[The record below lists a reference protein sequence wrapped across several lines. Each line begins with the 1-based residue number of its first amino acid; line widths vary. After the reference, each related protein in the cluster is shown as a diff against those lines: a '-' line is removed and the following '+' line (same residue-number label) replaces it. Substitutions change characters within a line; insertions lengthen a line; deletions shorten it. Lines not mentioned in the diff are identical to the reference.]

1 MRELSSTGHSRFPLF
16 LLLAGLMASGSVL
29 AASTAAGAA
38 PGSAAAGS
46 TGAAAPATGKTAGTA
61 TGAVPASA
69 AGASAGAA
77 APAAG
82 KASTAASA
90 AGEQLFKTAQPP
102 CITCHQLKA
111 GVEQPGPSLAGI
123 AQRAQQRIKARDYK
137 GKARDAKAYIRESI
151 MDPNA
156 YLVPG
161 ATYAAG
167 GKSLMP
173 VTYAQML
180 KPEQVNQLVDYLMTL
195 K

>member
-1 MRELSSTGHSRFPLF
+1 MLELSSTGPVRFPL
-16 LLLAGLMASGSVL
+16 LLLAGLMVSGSAL
-29 AASTAAGAA
+29 AAGAA
-38 PGSAAAGS
+38 AGAASGSAAP
-46 TGAAAPATGKTAGTA
+46 AAPA
-61 TGAVPASA
+61 V
-69 AGASAGAA
+69 
-77 APAAG
+77 PAAG
-82 KASTAASA
+82 KAAAPPSATASST
-90 AGEQLFKTAQPP
+90 AGEQLLKSAQPP

-123 AQRAQQRIKARDYK
+123 ATRAQQRIKARDYK
-137 GKARDAKAYIRESI
+137 GKARDAKAYLRESI

-156 YLVPG
+156 YVLPG

-173 VTYAQML
+173 ATYGQTM

>member
-1 MRELSSTGHSRFPLF
+1 MPELSSTGPGRFPL
-16 LLLAGLMASGSVL
+16 LLLAGLMISGSAL
-29 AASTAAGAA
+29 AASPATGAA
-38 PGSAAAGS
+38 PGSAAP
-46 TGAAAPATGKTAGTA
+46 AAP
-61 TGAVPASA
+61 
-69 AGASAGAA
+69 A

-82 KASTAASA
+82 KAAAPPSATASST
-90 AGEQLFKTAQPP
+90 AGEQLLKSAQPP

-123 AQRAQQRIKARDYK
+123 ATRAQQRIKAKDYK
-137 GKARDAKAYIRESI
+137 GKARDAKAYLRESI

-156 YLVPG
+156 HIVPG

-173 VTYAQML
+173 ATYAQSL